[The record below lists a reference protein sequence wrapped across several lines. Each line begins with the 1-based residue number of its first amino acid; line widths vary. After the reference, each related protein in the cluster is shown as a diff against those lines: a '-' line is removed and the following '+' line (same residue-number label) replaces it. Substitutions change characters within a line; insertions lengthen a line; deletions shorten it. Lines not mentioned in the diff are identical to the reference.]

1 MGEVLPLPNRG
12 EVFLDTRGE
21 GRSLR
26 VSWHRHE
33 STLVLSLWQL
43 GQCRA
48 TFRLSTDE
56 VPGLVHALVSG
67 LSDSLAEHRDARDQL
82 TRILIEPPDRSRRWG
97 RPEPEPPTVE
107 APPEAAPTLPTVA
120 APPPAEQAPSTAPP
134 VVFLSPDEPEPS

>member
-82 TRILIEPPDRSRRWG
+82 TRILIDPPEKSRRWG
-97 RPEPEPPTVE
+97 RPEPDPPTVE
-107 APPEAAPTLPTVA
+107 APPAPPASPTVA
-120 APPPAEQAPSTAPP
+120 LDANPPAGQAQSTAPP
-134 VVFLSPDEPEPS
+134 AVFLSPDEPS